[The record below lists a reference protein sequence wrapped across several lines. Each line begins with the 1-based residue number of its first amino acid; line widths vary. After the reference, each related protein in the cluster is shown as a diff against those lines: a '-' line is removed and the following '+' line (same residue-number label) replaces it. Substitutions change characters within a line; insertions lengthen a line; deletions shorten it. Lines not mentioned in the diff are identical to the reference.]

1 MCQKVIITL
10 LLCVAGIVQKTSAQQ
25 AWRILPGKAIGFTY
39 LGQPAD
45 SLAKVLG
52 NADGG
57 DAAMGKAW
65 AVYYNKDAHRHIRDS
80 SRFLAVYLT
89 RDEPVGMRVRQIR
102 VNTPSFRANNDVKV
116 GVSLAKIRAN
126 FPNLLRAGIYQD
138 TVTHIRYYLYDAV
151 HQGIAFEISAGSNT
165 CTAITVHD
173 TAKTIAGTYLTVP
186 GNERM
191 KKVQ

>member
-1 MCQKVIITL
+1 MFRRLTISM
-10 LLCVAGIVQKTSAQQ
+10 LLCATGFVHKATAQQ
-25 AWRILPGKAIGFTY
+25 AWRIQPGKSVGLTYIGE
-39 LGQPAD
+39 PAD

-65 AVYYNKDAHRHIRDS
+65 AVYYNKDAQKRIRDS
-80 SRFLAVYLT
+80 SRYLAVYLT
-89 RDEPVGMRVRQIR
+89 RDEPIGMRVRQIR

-116 GVSLAKIRAN
+116 GASLTKIRAN
-126 FPNLLRAGIYQD
+126 FPNLLRAGIYLD
-138 TVTHIRYYLYDAV
+138 TVTHTRYYLYDAV
-151 HQGIAFEISAGSNT
+151 RQGIAFEINSTNNA

-173 TAKTIAGTYLTVP
+173 TTKTIANTYLTVP